1 MAQVSAISGIH
12 ISFMKVQKGEQPAA
26 LRPLHPS
33 DDAKKLS
40 GIAASNSSRVRFP
53 TRDWFDDCGVDE
65 PNMLWLATTIAPITS
80 NQNGA
85 ASHHLIDC
93 EKSIANR
100 IRRTAERINPIRSN
114 HC

>member
-1 MAQVSAISGIH
+1 MPQTRAISGIH
-12 ISFMKVQKGEQPAA
+12 TSLMKVQNGVQPAA

-40 GIAASNSSRVRFP
+40 GIAASKSSRFRFP
-53 TRDWFDDCGVDE
+53 IRDWFDDCGVDE

-100 IRRTAERINPIRSN
+100 I
-114 HC
+114 